1 MQETEEE
8 LLMSKF
14 VPRIYVYNTWGSE
27 KCAQNF
33 GRKPQK
39 KGELK
44 DPSVDGRIIIKR
56 VL

>member
-1 MQETEEE
+1 
-8 LLMSKF
+8 MSKF